1 MKELKIIVIIYN
13 IITLEIWKQHVID
26 EEGNHSIFL
35 EMDKLKIFNTAIHS
49 QLVIPRLLDQDMIQG
64 YFPLHNNFRLHGI
77 TPILNSPTE
86 QGHTEEPLANTT
98 TNTPQ
103 TLTKT
108 ELLSELH
115 ELIFEEK
122 MKTKGRSLM
131 EKWKFNWKKCWLV
144 PGSPIRKYFGE
155 KLGMYF
161 RWLSLYTQYCLGFS
175 IIGIIAFI
183 ILLVAQYQSEEP
195 GMPSVEYLV
204 VGIIFTVLII
214 IWTTVFQEH
223 WKRKQIFYASKWMQI
238 DFHSDETIRAEFHG
252 IVRRSPITDEYN
264 ELYYPEWKR
273 TLKISFGASLS
284 FILICISIAACYF
297 ISYAKDYYLE
307 KFEDEA
313 FENLIPTLASG
324 INAIQ
329 ILVFNLLF
337 EKISEKLTKYENHKT
352 QTNYEISLIIKS
364 YIFQFCNSYFSLF
377 FIAFL
382 KDKCIGMNEK
392 GSYQANDDYSCIFEL
407 EIQLRM
413 IFLFSIAKNL
423 LEVRIIYIYI

>member
-1 MKELKIIVIIYN
+1 
-13 IITLEIWKQHVID
+13 
-26 EEGNHSIFL
+26 
-35 EMDKLKIFNTAIHS
+35 MDNLKIFDTAIHS
-49 QLVIPRLLDQDMIQG
+49 QLVIPNLLNHNMILG
-64 YFPLHNNFRLHGI
+64 YFPLHNNYKLHGTKI
-77 TPILNSPTE
+77 PNLDTDLSQTNVGLSVTATILQIQN
-86 QGHTEEPLANTT
+86 
-98 TNTPQ
+98 
-103 TLTKT
+103 KT
-108 ELLSELH
+108 EILSQLH
-115 ELIFEEK
+115 QHLFEEK

-223 WKRKQIFYASKWMQI
+223 WKRRQVFYANKWMQM

-273 TLKISFGASLS
+273 TAKISLGAVLS
-284 FILICISIAACYF
+284 FLLILISIIVCFLILY
-297 ISYAKDYYLE
+297 YKDYYLE
-307 KFEDEA
+307 EYEGYVIEDY
-313 FENLIPTLASG
+313 IPTIAST

-329 ILVFNLLF
+329 IVIFNF
-337 EKISEKLTKYENHKT
+337 IFVIVAQKLTNYENHKMQST
-352 QTNYEISLIIKS
+352 YEISLIIKTF
-364 YIFQFCNSYFSLF
+364 IFQFCNSYFSLF
-377 FIAFL
+377 YIAFL
-382 KDKCIGMNEK
+382 KEKCIGLNKDRKYKSDE
-392 GSYQANDDYSCIFEL
+392 DYSCIFEL

-413 IFLFSIAKNL
+413 IFLINIAKNL
-423 LEVRIIYIYI
+423 LEVSIYIYIVYIYIYIDWSTIYHRKI